1 MPRVKSQRKNCTF
14 CKTHGCMYFTKDT
27 HCSGCK
33 SGLTQRQEKF
43 KTGLKKD
50 VRWLTKGSKAAVGDT
65 VLETL
70 SNLRRK
76 DTLLRA
82 KDVLK
87 FCKGSYE
94 NAWWHGNPELA
105 QPLDKLL
112 MRVVDFWELHSN
124 KGINGTIHCYWNPI
138 DDYNN
143 LWEQLYAR
151 KGKLFNR
158 PGLLHMMKT
167 KPFLFL

>member
-1 MPRVKSQRKNCTF
+1 M
-14 CKTHGCMYFTKDT
+14 
-27 HCSGCK
+27 
-33 SGLTQRQEKF
+33 
-43 KTGLKKD
+43 KD

-87 FCKGSYE
+87 FCKGGYE
-94 NAWWHGNPELA
+94 NAWHGNPELA

-124 KGINGTIHCYWNPI
+124 KGINGTIHLEPH
-138 DDYNN
+138 
-143 LWEQLYAR
+143 R
-151 KGKLFNR
+151 
-158 PGLLHMMKT
+158 
-167 KPFLFL
+167 